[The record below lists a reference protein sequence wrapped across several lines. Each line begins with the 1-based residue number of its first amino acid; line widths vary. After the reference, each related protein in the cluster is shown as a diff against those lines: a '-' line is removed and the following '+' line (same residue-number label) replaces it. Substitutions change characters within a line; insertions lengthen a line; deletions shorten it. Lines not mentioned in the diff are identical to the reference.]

1 MPDKLTILLSGMI
14 AADPDQG
21 GATWAVLQYLL
32 GFRRLGHR
40 VVFVEGVQDT
50 SLGPK
55 GAPLDRTR
63 NAGYF
68 RRVMGDFG
76 FDSASALWSRG
87 RGRPSACPMTNFG
100 ESLARPMC

>member
-1 MPDKLTILLSGMI
+1 MI

-40 VVFVEGVQDT
+40 VIFVESIPEASLSPQGV
-50 SLGPK
+50 
-55 GAPLDRTR
+55 PLDRTR

-68 RRVMGDFG
+68 RRVMEDIRFRFG
-76 FDSASALWSRG
+76 FRPPG
-87 RGRPSACPMTNFG
+87 RGDAADRRP
-100 ESLARPMC
+100 LL